1 MHNKNVIDYNSKNI
15 IDKNNIFI
23 ISLTAEEYR

>member
-1 MHNKNVIDYNSKNI
+1 MHNKNTIDYNSKNI
-15 IDKNNIFI
+15 IDKNNNFI

>member
-1 MHNKNVIDYNSKNI
+1 MHNKNVVDDNSKNI
-15 IDKNNIFI
+15 IDKNNNFI

>member
-15 IDKNNIFI
+15 IDKNNNFI

>member
-1 MHNKNVIDYNSKNI
+1 MHNKNAIDYNSKNI
-15 IDKNNIFI
+15 IDKNNNFI